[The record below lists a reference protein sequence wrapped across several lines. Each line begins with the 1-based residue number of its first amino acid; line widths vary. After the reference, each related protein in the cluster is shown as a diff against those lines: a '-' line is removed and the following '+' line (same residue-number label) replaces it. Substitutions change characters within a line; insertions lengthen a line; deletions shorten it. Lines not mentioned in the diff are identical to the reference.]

1 MADAAKPRM
10 DFRTLVFFAMTL
22 SLCLNTVV
30 CFIGSLGL
38 PVVKAF
44 TLVTYRAA
52 LMSAPTAFLYRIAY
66 SIKAPASI
74 TSLAGWRASLAP
86 VLNSNGAHYV
96 IYSIVFAMGRP
107 VPTVLFP
114 LTICG
119 GFQLLTIANK
129 HFPATLKRVR
139 GDQVFALAQQEMHK
153 MMAMCATM
161 ECSMLPLLIMELFT
175 PARSVTR
182 VVMYVN
188 YLRRRYA
195 CKDDTVFRIKYTY
208 GNAGQF
214 HQQVW
219 SMLGQKTSPILSRV
233 PGIDKVLGPLKRWFT
248 QGAAPMKTE

>member
-1 MADAAKPRM
+1 MADAARPRM

-52 LMSAPTAFLYRIAY
+52 LMSASTAFLYRIAY

-182 VVMYVN
+182 VVMYSQL
-188 YLRRRYA
+188 LRRRYA

-233 PGIDKVLGPLKRWFT
+233 PGIEKVLGPLKRWFT